1 MDVEIRDEAGAK
13 AELRS
18 TALEKT
24 EVDVALGVNF
34 GIDSPPHKKNV
45 GNATEVNC
53 RLLNQPS

>member
-34 GIDSPPHKKNV
+34 GMASARRYGEQCNT
-45 GNATEVNC
+45 NL
-53 RLLNQPS
+53 RSS